1 MRSVLR
7 GTPPGDYGWGMGIDQ
22 LDGTTAIVTGG
33 ASGIG
38 RATCRALALNGSR
51 VIVTDVDDV
60 GGAAVAEEVGGD
72 FHHLDV
78 ADPAAWAQALEAV
91 GSVDIAF
98 LNAGVTTLPPGSGLG
113 TADTHLTS
121 LREADY
127 RRIMAINVDGVV
139 FGARA
144 VAGPMAAR
152 GRGVIVATA
161 SLAGLIGFPPDPM
174 YAVTKHAVIGLVRSI
189 GAQLAPDG
197 VSVHAICPGITDT
210 AILADEAKLGLREV
224 GFPIMPP
231 EQIAEAV
238 LHAIRS
244 ADTGV
249 AWVCQAGRGPIAF
262 EFRQVPG
269 PRMDDGSAP
278 APPPE
283 VAGNR

>member
-1 MRSVLR
+1 
-7 GTPPGDYGWGMGIDQ
+7 MGIDQ

-38 RATCRALALNGSR
+38 RATSLALAQHGSR
-51 VIVTDVDDV
+51 VIVADVDDA
-60 GGAAVAEEVGGD
+60 GGAAVADEVGGE
-72 FHHLDV
+72 FRRLDV
-78 ADPAAWAQALEAV
+78 ADPDAWARVLQDV
-91 GSVDIAF
+91 GGVDIAF
-98 LNAGVTTLPPGSGLG
+98 LNAGVTTLPHRSETRLS
-113 TADTHLTS
+113 DS
-121 LREADY
+121 DVRNLRDGDY

-152 GRGVIVATA
+152 GGGVIVATA
-161 SLAGLIGFPPDPM
+161 SLAGLIGFPPDPI
-174 YAVTKHAVIGLVRSI
+174 YAVTKHAVIGLVRSL

-197 VSVHAICPGITDT
+197 ISIHAICPGITDT
-210 AILADEAKLGLREV
+210 AIVAETTKDQLREA

-231 EQIAEAV
+231 EQIADAV
-238 LHAIRS
+238 VHAVRS
-244 ADTGV
+244 PDTGV
-249 AWVCQAGRGPIAF
+249 AWVCQAGREPIAY

-278 APPPE
+278 APPAS